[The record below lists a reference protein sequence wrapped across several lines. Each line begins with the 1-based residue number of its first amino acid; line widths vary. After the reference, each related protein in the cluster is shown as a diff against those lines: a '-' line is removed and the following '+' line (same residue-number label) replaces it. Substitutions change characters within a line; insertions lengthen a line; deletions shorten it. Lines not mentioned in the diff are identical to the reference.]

1 MELSVIYAVEMDP
14 LVHALTFMLVLCM
27 AHKHQSAISLK
38 AAQPL
43 SPHSSL
49 CESPQCATN
58 SEWLI
63 YGEELYYILLLLIH
77 NISVISQSIKFSY
90 RIVLLYSLARRSFV
104 ELADWVCWSWLMIG
118 CRLGDSWRDM
128 QNWKMID
135 PLRRMAIK
143 IHFLSNCHHEQ
154 QLISSTFSW
163 LQMCPL

>member
-1 MELSVIYAVEMDP
+1 M
-14 LVHALTFMLVLCM
+14 
-27 AHKHQSAISLK
+27 QLK
-38 AAQPL
+38 WI
-43 SPHSSL
+43 H
-49 CESPQCATN
+49 
-58 SEWLI
+58 
-63 YGEELYYILLLLIH
+63 LYMRLLLCSFCVWHINIKVQFHLKLLSHFRRIRHYASRH
-77 NISVISQSIKFSY
+77 NVQQTVNDWFMEKSFIIFYYYWSTIFRWLASQSIKLSY
-90 RIVLLYSLARRSFV
+90 RIVLLYSLARRGFV